1 MTALLPCRKRF
12 VSKVQALSN
21 FDGTFLTVNAALHEF
36 VACLLHVHG

>member
-1 MTALLPCRKRF
+1 MTALLPCRKSF

-21 FDGTFLTVNAALHEF
+21 FDGAFLAVIAALHES